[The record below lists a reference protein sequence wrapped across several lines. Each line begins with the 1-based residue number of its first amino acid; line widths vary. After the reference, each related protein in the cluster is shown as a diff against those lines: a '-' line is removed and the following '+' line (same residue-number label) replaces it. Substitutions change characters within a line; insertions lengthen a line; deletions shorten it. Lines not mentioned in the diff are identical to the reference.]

1 MVTLQKSLTEVHVCI
16 FVTFGVRIVARALLF
31 KGNGLKGFYFI
42 NFFQSMMLT

>member
-31 KGNGLKGFYFI
+31 KGNGLKGFLLI
-42 NFFQSMMLT
+42 FFNP